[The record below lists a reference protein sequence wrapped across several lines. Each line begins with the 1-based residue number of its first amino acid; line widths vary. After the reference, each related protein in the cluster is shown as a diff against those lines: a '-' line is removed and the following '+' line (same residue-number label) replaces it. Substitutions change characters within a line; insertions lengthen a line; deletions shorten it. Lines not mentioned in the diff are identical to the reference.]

1 MTATLTAIR
10 AATPD
15 RPPSRLLY
23 AGLLAGPLFVGA
35 FLVEG
40 ALRDGYDPMRH
51 PVSSL
56 ALGPSGWV
64 QVVNFV
70 VAGLLTLLFAA
81 GLRGRRLVAILVAV
95 WGVGLIG
102 AGAFVTDPVSGYP
115 AGTPAVADPATW
127 HGIVHDLAFSLPAF
141 LALTVA
147 MFADVRRSRWSAL
160 SGVAFLALFVLSSAG
175 FAQAAPFVGVAGL
188 LQRLAIVVGW
198 LWIAVLARRQL
209 RGRP

>member
-23 AGLLAGPLFVGA
+23 AGLLAGPLFVGT
-35 FLVEG
+35 FLLEG
-40 ALRDGYDPMRH
+40 AFRDGYDPMRH

-56 ALGPSGWV
+56 ALGPGGWV

-70 VAGLLTLLFAA
+70 VAGLLTVLFAA
-81 GLRGRRLVAILVAV
+81 GRRSVQRVLIAV
-95 WGVGLIG
+95 WGIGLIG
-102 AGAFVTDPVSGYP
+102 AGAFLTDPVSGYP
-115 AGTPAVADPATW
+115 AGVPETVTW
-127 HGIVHDLAFSLPAF
+127 HGTVHDLVFSLPAF
-141 LALTVA
+141 LAIAVA

-160 SGVAFLALFVLSSAG
+160 FGVAFLALFALASAG
-175 FAQAAPFVGVAGL
+175 FAQTAPFVDVAGL
-188 LQRLAIVVGW
+188 LQRLAIGVGW
-198 LWIAVLARRQL
+198 LWIAVLAVRQR